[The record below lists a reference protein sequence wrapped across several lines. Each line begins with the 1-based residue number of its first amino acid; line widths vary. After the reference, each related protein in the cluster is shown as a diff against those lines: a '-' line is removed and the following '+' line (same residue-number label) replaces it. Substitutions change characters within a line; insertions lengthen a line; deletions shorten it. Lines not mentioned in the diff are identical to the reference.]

1 MNEQLLKRLQDS
13 LKMLSVCLEQLT
25 EVGWLIHD
33 IIEDLELDVSKCN
46 TAVLGIEG
54 KSADQE
60 TQTKQDEG
68 GNT

>member
-33 IIEDLELDVSKCN
+33 IIEDLELEVSPGQVVPGADAGKN
-46 TAVLGIEG
+46 AVY
-54 KSADQE
+54 
-60 TQTKQDEG
+60 QTNG
-68 GNT
+68 G

>member
-33 IIEDLELDVSKCN
+33 IIEDLELEVSPGQVAQGVSPGAKDVKEGALN
-46 TAVLGIEG
+46 T
-54 KSADQE
+54 
-60 TQTKQDEG
+60 
-68 GNT
+68 